1 MCSGGKRRENAV
13 KVPYFS
19 VGKKKMNCS
28 LLYLPPPLLSRGW
41 FVALSTLM
49 RLVNH
54 KRRTSV
60 KRPPAKSCF
69 CSIWNVTNYKRSLNQ
84 LQWADGAD
92 PIHLGPNSGAC
103 FFPTRTATERDAP
116 FVWSTEDQPFRHV
129 KMLTKIKQT
138 LLLVVQ
144 FDWWSGPPTSCHVT
158 FQPATG
164 PTGWDFDDKK
174 IDSLKKND
182 SFKS

>member
-103 FFPTRTATERDAP
+103 FSHSHRNWTGRSFCLVHGRPTVPSRENVDQNKADIIVSSSIWLVERTPHVMSRDFPAGHRSHR
-116 FVWSTEDQPFRHV
+116 VG
-129 KMLTKIKQT
+129 L
-138 LLLVVQ
+138 
-144 FDWWSGPPTSCHVT
+144 WW
-158 FQPATG
+158 Q
-164 PTGWDFDDKK
+164 KNRL
-174 IDSLKKND
+174 IKKND